1 MSFEK
6 ALRIFRK
13 KVENAGVKDDLRKKE
28 FYEKPNQKRRRK
40 ANEQKR
46 RNQRARA
53 KEIDMWNNYRSKFG
67 RKAKQNFLS
76 IFPTLKYFYM
86 SFAYSYPP
94 LNIPKKNN
102 ICFIGKS
109 VV

>member
-1 MSFEK
+1 MPSDESVRSTNLPRIVTKNMSFEK

-40 ANEQKR
+40 TNEQKR

-53 KEIDMWNNYRSKFG
+53 KEMDMYNNYRSKFG
-67 RKAKQNFLS
+67 RKAK
-76 IFPTLKYFYM
+76 
-86 SFAYSYPP
+86 
-94 LNIPKKNN
+94 
-102 ICFIGKS
+102 
-109 VV
+109 

>member
-1 MSFEK
+1 MPSDKSVGGTILPRIVAKNMSFEK

-13 KVENAGVKDDLRKKE
+13 KVENANIKDDLRKKE

-53 KEIDMWNNYRSKFG
+53 KEIDMYNNYRSKFG
-67 RKAKQNFLS
+67 RKS
-76 IFPTLKYFYM
+76 
-86 SFAYSYPP
+86 
-94 LNIPKKNN
+94 
-102 ICFIGKS
+102 
-109 VV
+109 

>member
-1 MSFEK
+1 MPSDESVRSTVLPRIVANNMSFEK

-13 KVENAGVKDDLRKKE
+13 KVENANLKDDLRKKE

-53 KEIDMWNNYRSKFG
+53 KEMDMYNNYRSKFG
-67 RKAKQNFLS
+67 RKA
-76 IFPTLKYFYM
+76 
-86 SFAYSYPP
+86 
-94 LNIPKKNN
+94 
-102 ICFIGKS
+102 
-109 VV
+109 

>member
-1 MSFEK
+1 MPSDKSVRSTNLPRIVTKNMSFEK

-53 KEIDMWNNYRSKFG
+53 KEMDMYNNYRSKFG
-67 RKAKQNFLS
+67 RKS
-76 IFPTLKYFYM
+76 
-86 SFAYSYPP
+86 
-94 LNIPKKNN
+94 
-102 ICFIGKS
+102 
-109 VV
+109 

>member
-1 MSFEK
+1 MPSDESVRSTNLPRIVTKNMSFEK

-13 KVENAGVKDDLRKKE
+13 KVENAGIKDDLRKKE

-53 KEIDMWNNYRSKFG
+53 KELDMWNNYRSKFG
-67 RKAKQNFLS
+67 RKAK
-76 IFPTLKYFYM
+76 
-86 SFAYSYPP
+86 
-94 LNIPKKNN
+94 
-102 ICFIGKS
+102 
-109 VV
+109 

>member
-13 KVENAGVKDDLRKKE
+13 KCENAGIKDDLRKKE

-46 RNQRARA
+46 RNQRALA
-53 KEIDMWNNYRSKFG
+53 KEKDMWNNYRSKFG
-67 RKAKQNFLS
+67 RKS
-76 IFPTLKYFYM
+76 
-86 SFAYSYPP
+86 
-94 LNIPKKNN
+94 
-102 ICFIGKS
+102 
-109 VV
+109 

>member
-1 MSFEK
+1 MPSDESVRSTVLPRIVAKDMSFEK

-13 KVENAGVKDDLRKKE
+13 KVENANLKDDLRKKE

-53 KEIDMWNNYRSKFG
+53 KEMDMYNNYRSKFG
-67 RKAKQNFLS
+67 RKA
-76 IFPTLKYFYM
+76 
-86 SFAYSYPP
+86 
-94 LNIPKKNN
+94 
-102 ICFIGKS
+102 
-109 VV
+109 

>member
-1 MSFEK
+1 MPSDESVGGTVLPRIVANNMSFEK

-13 KVENAGVKDDLRKKE
+13 KVENANLKDDLRKKE

-53 KEIDMWNNYRSKFG
+53 KEMDMYNNYRSKFG
-67 RKAKQNFLS
+67 RKA
-76 IFPTLKYFYM
+76 
-86 SFAYSYPP
+86 
-94 LNIPKKNN
+94 
-102 ICFIGKS
+102 
-109 VV
+109 

>member
-13 KVENAGVKDDLRKKE
+13 KCDNAGIKDDLRKKE

-53 KEIDMWNNYRSKFG
+53 KENDMWNNYRSKFG
-67 RKAKQNFLS
+67 RKAK
-76 IFPTLKYFYM
+76 
-86 SFAYSYPP
+86 
-94 LNIPKKNN
+94 
-102 ICFIGKS
+102 
-109 VV
+109 

>member
-1 MSFEK
+1 MPSDESVRSTNLPRIVTKNMSFEK

-67 RKAKQNFLS
+67 RKAK
-76 IFPTLKYFYM
+76 
-86 SFAYSYPP
+86 
-94 LNIPKKNN
+94 
-102 ICFIGKS
+102 
-109 VV
+109 

>member
-1 MSFEK
+1 MPSYKSAGSTILPRIVAKNMSFEK

-13 KVENAGVKDDLRKKE
+13 KVENAQIKDDLRKKE

-53 KEIDMWNNYRSKFG
+53 KEIDMYNNYRSKFG
-67 RKAKQNFLS
+67 RKA
-76 IFPTLKYFYM
+76 
-86 SFAYSYPP
+86 
-94 LNIPKKNN
+94 
-102 ICFIGKS
+102 
-109 VV
+109 